1 MLISRDI
8 PTAWPLAA
16 IDREHHM
23 LLKDSILLCEKIP
36 NSCNLRQF
44 ILDGNLDKLPH
55 RKRIELAE
63 QTGSLL
69 AQLQRQGLRHRD
81 CKATNIMVSRQ
92 PDQPKPDLSDQ
103 STSFRLF
110 LVDLDGLR
118 ARLPFEIW
126 SSHEAIIRLAASTLN
141 LPALKRLDMVRTF
154 NKYLQ
159 ILDLPEAKDRRARYR
174 LWQTLSLKILEKAK
188 THRQ

>member
-1 MLISRDI
+1 MLISRNI

-23 LLKDSILLCEKIP
+23 LLNDSILLCEKIP

-44 ILDGNLDKLPH
+44 ILEGNFDKLPR

-81 CKATNIMVSRQ
+81 CKATNIMVGHQ
-92 PDQPKPDLSDQ
+92 PELDQPDLSP
-103 STSFRLF
+103 SFRLF

-126 SSHEAIIRLAASTLN
+126 PSHEAIIRLAASTLN
-141 LPALKRLDMVRTF
+141 LSALKRLDMVRTF

-159 ILDLPEAKDRRARYR
+159 ILDLPEAKDRRARHR
-174 LWQTLSLKILEKAK
+174 LWQTLLLKTREKAK
-188 THRQ
+188 TQRP